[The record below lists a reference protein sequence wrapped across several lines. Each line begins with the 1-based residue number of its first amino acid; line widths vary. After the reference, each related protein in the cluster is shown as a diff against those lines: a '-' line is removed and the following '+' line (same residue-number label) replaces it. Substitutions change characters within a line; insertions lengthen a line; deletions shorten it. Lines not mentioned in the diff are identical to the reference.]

1 MNMKNIIYTLS
12 PVLGLLLFLNNVSAT
27 LMLKELSTDE
37 MVQRSDTI
45 AIGTVKDIEY
55 KTNDKN
61 QTFTY
66 TTIECQ
72 DTYKGNK
79 EIKTFQIIQIG
90 GKTATYTTAVYGA
103 PSYAISEKVIV
114 FLQTHRE
121 QETLK
126 QVIGLSQG
134 KYSIIED
141 ETDGEKYAVSDMKDI
156 CFLEEH
162 GHKHGK
168 ISKIPLETFIQ
179 DIKESVKKDKLETA
193 ERLKKPVVP
202 LEIKRMGLS
211 RFNWIKW
218 IKQKVVYYSNE
229 FADKYDTHIAK
240 KRI

>member
-1 MNMKNIIYTLS
+1 MKKITYILS
-12 PVLGLLLFLNNVSAT
+12 LVLGLLFLNNVSAT

-45 AIGTVKDIEY
+45 VIGTVKDIEY

-66 TTIECQ
+66 TTIESQ

-79 EIKTFQIIQIG
+79 EITTFQIIQIG
-90 GKTATYTTAVYGA
+90 GKTQTYTTAVYGA
-103 PSYAISEKVIV
+103 PSYVVSEEVIV
-114 FLQTHRE
+114 FLQTHRT

-134 KYSIIED
+134 KYSIVKDDTD
-141 ETDGEKYAVSDMKDI
+141 EKKYAVSDMKDI
-156 CFLEEH
+156 CFLEED

-168 ISKIPLETFIQ
+168 MSKIPLETFIQ
-179 DIKESVKKDKLETA
+179 NIKESVKKDKLDTA
-193 ERLKKPVVP
+193 ERLKKTLVP
-202 LEIKRMGLS
+202 LEIKKMGLS

-229 FADKYDTHIAK
+229 FANDYNKHLAK